1 MGHITWKNGVF
12 AGSFAL
18 SRGRRGQLLRLSA
31 NEIAG
36 IKHEVPCQQE
46 AREGQGDD
54 ADEVKQGKMA
64 HQSLEK
70 VGHDDGKCA
79 EPMGTHDVN
88 FVETEAEND
97 VNQHVECP
105 EREGK
110 PHQTGVPTAPYS
122 AQEE

>member
-1 MGHITWKNGVF
+1 MGHITWKNGAF

-18 SRGRRGQLLRLSA
+18 FRGRRGQLLRLSA
-31 NEIAG
+31 DEIVG

-54 ADEVKQGKMA
+54 ADEVKQGKMT

-70 VGHDDGKCA
+70 VGHDDWKCA
-79 EPMGTHDVN
+79 KPMGTHDVN

-97 VNQHVECP
+97 VNQHVE
-105 EREGK
+105 
-110 PHQTGVPTAPYS
+110 
-122 AQEE
+122 